1 MGPVKSTSTNNANDP
16 KAANVAVCGSPITL
30 SAKAKTAGMTN
41 DARVACISAARPGS
55 VRRSCG
61 IASRRLRLISP
72 SSGEADPRVRGRS
85 ATASILSG
93 CRFDPS
99 ARGGAVPAGAPEDD
113 VVAGDRIPGPAL
125 DLVQGALELVVGE
138 GLDLAAVVA
147 DEVMMML
154 AVGVDRLEAGRA
166 GADVDPLDEPVLA
179 QLLEYAVDARDSDP
193 AALGSELVEDL
204 LGGQAA
210 VLTPEQLDD
219 CAAGAAVAV
228 PLRMQRG
235 DRRLGPGRLGHG
247 ANGSASRMQIV
258 ERMSI
263 VSVWPEYERLWP
275 A

>member
-1 MGPVKSTSTNNANDP
+1 
-16 KAANVAVCGSPITL
+16 
-30 SAKAKTAGMTN
+30 MTIA
-41 DARVACISAARPGS
+41 ARVACLSAARPGS

-61 IASRRLRLISP
+61 IASRILRLISP
-72 SSGEADPRVRGRS
+72 SSGEADPRVSGRS

-99 ARGGAVPAGAPEDD
+99 ARGGAVPASAPEDD
-113 VVAGDRIPGPAL
+113 VVAGDRIAGPAL

-154 AVGVDRLEAGRA
+154 SVRVDRLEAGRA

-204 LGGQAA
+204 LGRQAA
-210 VLTPEQLDD
+210 ILAPEQLD
-219 CAAGAAVAV
+219 AGAAGGPVSMPPR
-228 PLRMQRG
+228 PLPAE
-235 DRRLGPGRLGHG
+235 RLGWPRTPVRGQCSQ
-247 ANGSASRMQIV
+247 AEAS
-258 ERMSI
+258 
-263 VSVWPEYERLWP
+263 P
-275 A
+275 